1 MITASPRLLLI
12 IRLARPLEPIV
23 PTSKPIGLRQWIWR
37 AFVRSA
43 LIPLVLVET
52 ALIAIYLLTNN
63 AIRDAQVEHLRE
75 TALNDLQAAVSLES
89 RLISE
94 QLSQV
99 SSLTQLYRNLT
110 AQALQGEAPQQTPN
124 LALSD
129 DGVRYSPSDD
139 GGAAVF
145 YSNATAPERHDLQ
158 KIARLRQLEP
168 LMKEIE
174 ARNPLVASLYFNS
187 WDSFNHIYPWFFT
200 LDQYPAD
207 MDIPKYNFYYLAD
220 AKHNP
225 SRGVVWTDVYLDP
238 AGHGW
243 MMSATAPVYRGD
255 FLEGVVGIDITV
267 SGILE
272 QIGQVQVPWGGYA
285 MLVSDDLSIMA
296 LPEPGE
302 ADFGL
307 AELTEHSY
315 LDAIRREVFKPEDF
329 QLDRRPE
336 TAELA
341 AAISGA
347 SSGVQQVMLG
357 GRPQLVAWTTVAQTG
372 WHLLA
377 VVDEAAVFRQTN
389 ALASRYQ
396 QIGYLLIAGLV
407 LFYIGFF
414 ALMWLRARQLSGA
427 LLTPI
432 AGISRMLGEI
442 GVGRWQPQPAESQ
455 IRELDEMCR
464 HTQDIGSRLAYSESE
479 RWEAQRRLEL
489 VLESATESLWEYDMP
504 NHRLRIR
511 GGMGTRFGL
520 PSGQLSDSEFRRR
533 IHPDD
538 LPQALAQIERVSRG
552 LQQRYEA
559 EYRFADTQGHY
570 HWLLSRGRVLEHD
583 PDTGMA
589 KILAGTHVDIDAL
602 KRVEEELRA
611 ATLQAQAASE
621 AKGRL
626 LSGISH
632 ELRTPLNAIL
642 GFAQLM
648 RMDCDDESQ
657 SEAAEYLDE
666 ILLASRHLNQLLGEI
681 LEWSS
686 LQNEPAQLELQA
698 VDVCKLMRECAELV
712 SLEVQQRGLHL
723 QLQLPDEPLQVLAEP
738 RRLRQVLLNL
748 LSNAM
753 KYNVPDGHI
762 SLRTETSP
770 GHVRLLVED
779 TGLGIEPAQQAQV
792 FEPFQRLGRENS
804 MIQGTGIGLSLC
816 LEFAR
821 LMNGQLGLHSEP
833 GVGSRFW
840 IELPRLAPAALQ

>member
-110 AQALQGEAPQQTPN
+110 AQALQGVAPGQVPE

-129 DGVRYSPSDD
+129 EGVRYSPSDD

-243 MMSATAPVYRGD
+243 MMSATAPVYHGD

-442 GVGRWQPQPAESQ
+442 GVGRWQPQPAQSQ

-489 VLESATESLWEYDMP
+489 VLESATEGLWEYDMP

-583 PDTGMA
+583 PDTGVA

-602 KRVEEELRA
+602 KRVEEELRE

-657 SEAAEYLDE
+657 AEAAEYLDE

-686 LQNEPAQLELQA
+686 LQNEPAQLELQP
-698 VDVCKLMRECAELV
+698 VNVCELMRECAELV
-712 SLEVQQRGLHL
+712 SLDIQQRGLRL
-723 QLQLPDEPLQVLAEP
+723 DLSLPDEHLLVLAEP

-753 KYNVPDGHI
+753 KYNVPEGHI
-762 SLRTETSP
+762 SLRAETSP
-770 GHVRLLVED
+770 SHVRLLVED
-779 TGLGIEPAQQAQV
+779 TGLGIAPAQQAQV

-821 LMNGQLGLHSEP
+821 LMNGQMGLHSEP

-840 IELPRLAPAALQ
+840 IELPRLAPAASS

>member
-110 AQALQGEAPQQTPN
+110 AQALQGVAPGQVPE

-129 DGVRYSPSDD
+129 EGVRYSPSDD

-243 MMSATAPVYRGD
+243 MMSATAPVYHGD

-442 GVGRWQPQPAESQ
+442 GVGRWQPQPAQSQ

-583 PDTGMA
+583 PDTGVA

-840 IELPRLAPAALQ
+840 IELPRLAPSALQ

>member
-1 MITASPRLLLI
+1 MPTAN
-12 IRLARPLEPIV
+12 
-23 PTSKPIGLRQWIWR
+23 PIGLRQWIWR

-63 AIRDAQVEHLRE
+63 AIRDAQIEYLRD

-89 RLISE
+89 RLVSE
-94 QLSQV
+94 QLSQIGA
-99 SSLTQLYRNLT
+99 LTQVYRNLT
-110 AQALQGEAPQQTPN
+110 AQALHSGEPAALPE
-124 LALSD
+124 LALSA
-129 DGVRYSPSDD
+129 DGVRYSPENN

-145 YSNATAPERHDLQ
+145 YSGATPAEHHDLE

-174 ARNPLVASLYFNS
+174 ARNPLIASLYFNS

-220 AKHNP
+220 AEHNP
-225 SRGVVWTDVYLDP
+225 ERGVVWTDVYLDP

-243 MMSATAPVYRGD
+243 MMSAIAPVYRDD

-272 QIGQVQVPWGGYA
+272 QIGQLQVPWGGYA
-285 MLVSDDLSIMA
+285 MLVSDDLTIMA

-302 ADFGL
+302 TDFGL
-307 AELTEHSY
+307 AELTNHSY
-315 LDAIRREVFKPEDF
+315 LDAIRSEMFKPEDF
-329 QLDRRPE
+329 RLDRRPE

-347 SSGVQQVMLG
+347 ASGVQQVMLG

-372 WHLLA
+372 WHLLT

-389 ALASRYQ
+389 ALASRYR

-414 ALMWLRARQLSGA
+414 ALMWLRARQLSQA

-442 GVGRWQPQPAESQ
+442 GLGRWRPEPLQAQ
-455 IRELDEMCR
+455 IRELDEMSR
-464 HTQDIGSRLAYSESE
+464 HTQEIGSRLAYSESE

-489 VLESATESLWEYDMP
+489 VLESATESLWEYDMA
-504 NHRLRIR
+504 NHSLRVR
-511 GGMGTRFGL
+511 GAIVACFGL
-520 PSGQLSDSEFRRR
+520 PSGQLSDSDFRQR

-538 LPQALAQIERVSRG
+538 LPQALAQIERVREG

-559 EYRFADTQGHY
+559 KYRFADSMGGY

-583 PDTGMA
+583 PDTGA
-589 KILAGTHVDIDAL
+589 ARVLAGTHVDIDAL
-602 KRVEEELRA
+602 KRVEEELRE

-657 SEAAEYLDE
+657 AEAAEYLDE

-686 LQNEPAQLELQA
+686 LQQEAPQLELQA
-698 VDVCKLMRECAELV
+698 VDVCGLMRECAELV
-712 SLEVQQRGLHL
+712 SLEVQQRGL
-723 QLQLPDEPLQVLAEP
+723 QLELSLPDENLQVLAEP
-738 RRLRQVLLNL
+738 RRLRQVVLNL

-753 KYNVPDGHI
+753 KYNIPEGRI
-762 SLRTETSP
+762 ALRAETTP
-770 GHVRLLVED
+770 ALVRLLVED
-779 TGLGIEPAQQAQV
+779 TGLGIDPAQQGQV

-821 LMNGQLGLHSEP
+821 LMNGQMGLHSEP

-840 IELPRLAPAALQ
+840 IELPRLVPHPAR

>member
-110 AQALQGEAPQQTPN
+110 AQALQGVAPGQVPE

-129 DGVRYSPSDD
+129 EGVRYSPNDD

-267 SGILE
+267 SGILD

-442 GVGRWQPQPAESQ
+442 GVGRWQPQPAHSQ

-504 NHRLRIR
+504 NRRLRIR

-583 PDTGMA
+583 PDTGVA

>member
-23 PTSKPIGLRQWIWR
+23 PTSKPTGLRQWIWR

-110 AQALQGEAPQQTPN
+110 AQALQSEAPQQTPN

-225 SRGVVWTDVYLDP
+225 SRGVMWTDVYLDP

-559 EYRFADTQGHY
+559 EYRFADTQGRY

-583 PDTGMA
+583 PDTGVA

>member
-43 LIPLVLVET
+43 LIPLVLVEM

-110 AQALQGEAPQQTPN
+110 AQALQGVAPGQVPE

-129 DGVRYSPSDD
+129 EGVRYSPSDD

-442 GVGRWQPQPAESQ
+442 GVGRWQPQPAQSQ

-583 PDTGMA
+583 PDTGVA

>member
-1 MITASPRLLLI
+1 M
-12 IRLARPLEPIV
+12 
-23 PTSKPIGLRQWIWR
+23 PTPKPIGLRQWIWR

-43 LIPLVLVET
+43 LIPLVLVE
-52 ALIAIYLLTNN
+52 AGLIAIYLLTNS
-63 AIRDAQVEHLRE
+63 AIRDAQIEHLRE
-75 TALNDLQAAVSLES
+75 TALNDLQASASLES

-94 QLSQV
+94 QLEQV
-99 SSLTQLYRNLT
+99 ASLTELYRNLT
-110 AQALQGEAPQQTPN
+110 AQALLGDAPVAPPE
-124 LALSD
+124 LALSA
-129 DGVRYSPSDD
+129 DGVRYSPENN

-145 YSNATAPERHDLQ
+145 YSGATPAEHHDLE

-174 ARNPLVASLYFNS
+174 ARNPLIASLYFNS

-220 AKHNP
+220 AGHNP
-225 SRGVVWTDVYLDP
+225 ERGVVWTDVYLDP

-243 MMSATAPVYRGD
+243 MMSAIAPVYRDD

-272 QIGQVQVPWGGYA
+272 QIGQLQVPWGGYA
-285 MLVSDDLSIMA
+285 MLVSDDLTIMA

-302 ADFGL
+302 TDFGL
-307 AELTEHSY
+307 AELTNHSY
-315 LDAIRREVFKPEDF
+315 LDAIRSEMFKPEDF
-329 QLDRRPE
+329 RLDRRPE

-347 SSGVQQVMLG
+347 ASGVQQVMLG

-372 WHLLA
+372 WHLLT

-389 ALASRYQ
+389 ALAGRYQ

-414 ALMWLRARQLSGA
+414 AVMWLRARQLSGA

-442 GVGRWQPQPAESQ
+442 GVGRWRPEPTHAQ
-455 IRELDEMCR
+455 ILELDEMSR
-464 HTQDIGSRLAYSESE
+464 HTQEIGSRLAYSESE

-504 NHRLRIR
+504 NHMLRMR
-511 GGMGTRFGL
+511 GSMVTRFGL
-520 PSGQLSDSEFRRR
+520 PSGQLSDTEFRQR

-538 LPQALAQIERVSRG
+538 LAPTLAQLERVSLG

-559 EYRFADTQGHY
+559 KYRFADTQGHY
-570 HWLLSRGRVLEHD
+570 HWLLSRGRVLEQD
-583 PDTGMA
+583 PDTGVA
-589 KILAGTHVDIDAL
+589 RVLAGTHVDIDAL
-602 KRVEEELRA
+602 MRVEEELRA
-611 ATLQAQAASE
+611 ATLQAQATSE

-686 LQNEPAQLELQA
+686 VQNEPAQLELQP
-698 VDVCKLMRECAELV
+698 VEVCSLMRECAELV
-712 SLEVQQRGLHL
+712 SLEVQQRGL
-723 QLQLPDEPLQVLAEP
+723 QLDLLLPDERLLVLAEP
-738 RRLRQVLLNL
+738 RRLRQVVLNL

-753 KYNVPDGHI
+753 KYNVPNGHI
-762 SLRTETSP
+762 SLRVETSP

-779 TGLGIEPAQQAQV
+779 TGLGIDPEQQAQV

-821 LMNGQLGLHSEP
+821 LMNGHMGLHSEP

-840 IELPRLAPAALQ
+840 IELPRLAPAQLQ

>member
-1 MITASPRLLLI
+1 M
-12 IRLARPLEPIV
+12 
-23 PTSKPIGLRQWIWR
+23 PTSKPNGLRQWIWR

-110 AQALQGEAPQQTPN
+110 AQTLQSEAPQQTPN

-243 MMSATAPVYRGD
+243 MMSATAPVYHGD

-442 GVGRWQPQPAESQ
+442 GVGRWQPQPAQSQ

-583 PDTGMA
+583 PDTGVA

>member
-99 SSLTQLYRNLT
+99 SSLSQLYRNLT
-110 AQALQGEAPQQTPN
+110 AQALQGVAPGQVPE

-129 DGVRYSPSDD
+129 EGVRYSPSDD

-442 GVGRWQPQPAESQ
+442 GVGRWQPQPAQSQ

-583 PDTGMA
+583 PDTGVA

>member
-110 AQALQGEAPQQTPN
+110 AQALQGVAPGQVPE

-129 DGVRYSPSDD
+129 EGVRYSPSDD

-174 ARNPLVASLYFNS
+174 ARNPLVASIYFNS

-442 GVGRWQPQPAESQ
+442 GVGRWQPEPAQSQ

-511 GGMGTRFGL
+511 GGMVTRFGL

-570 HWLLSRGRVLEHD
+570 HWLLSRGRVLAHD
-583 PDTGMA
+583 PDTGVA

>member
-110 AQALQGEAPQQTPN
+110 AQALQSEAPQQTPN

-583 PDTGMA
+583 PDTGVA

>member
-1 MITASPRLLLI
+1 M
-12 IRLARPLEPIV
+12 

-110 AQALQGEAPQQTPN
+110 AQALQGVAPGQVPE

-129 DGVRYSPSDD
+129 EGVRYSPSDD

-243 MMSATAPVYRGD
+243 MMSATAPVYHGD

-432 AGISRMLGEI
+432 AGISRMLSEI
-442 GVGRWQPQPAESQ
+442 GVGRWQPQPAQSQ

-583 PDTGMA
+583 PDTGVA
-589 KILAGTHVDIDAL
+589 KMLAGTHVDIDAL

>member
-110 AQALQGEAPQQTPN
+110 AQALQSEAPQQTPN

-243 MMSATAPVYRGD
+243 MMSATAPVYHGD

-442 GVGRWQPQPAESQ
+442 GVGRWQPQPAQSQ

-583 PDTGMA
+583 PDTGVA

>member
-110 AQALQGEAPQQTPN
+110 AQALRGVAPGQVPE

-129 DGVRYSPSDD
+129 EGVRYSPSDD

-442 GVGRWQPQPAESQ
+442 GVGRWQPQPAQSQ

-583 PDTGMA
+583 PDTGVA

>member
-1 MITASPRLLLI
+1 M
-12 IRLARPLEPIV
+12 

-110 AQALQGEAPQQTPN
+110 AQALQSEAPQQTPN

-414 ALMWLRARQLSGA
+414 ALMWQRARQLSGA

-442 GVGRWQPQPAESQ
+442 GVGRWQPQPAQSQ

-583 PDTGMA
+583 PDTGVA
-589 KILAGTHVDIDAL
+589 KMLAGTHVDIDAL

-840 IELPRLAPAALQ
+840 IELPRLAPSALQ

>member
-1 MITASPRLLLI
+1 M
-12 IRLARPLEPIV
+12 
-23 PTSKPIGLRQWIWR
+23 PTPKPIGLRQWIWR

-63 AIRDAQVEHLRE
+63 AIRDAQVDHLRE

-89 RLISE
+89 RLVGE

-110 AQALQGEAPQQTPN
+110 AQALQSGEPAQLPE
-124 LALSD
+124 LALSG
-129 DGVRYSPSDD
+129 DGVRYSPNDN

-145 YSNATAPERHDLQ
+145 YSAATPPDRHDLQ
-158 KIARLRQLEP
+158 KIARLRLLEP

-174 ARNPLVASLYFNS
+174 GRNPLVASLYFNS

-220 AKHNP
+220 AEHNP

-243 MMSATAPVYRGD
+243 MMSATAPVYSGD

-272 QIGQVQVPWGGYA
+272 QIGQLQVPWGGYA
-285 MLVSDDLSIMA
+285 MLVSDDLTIMA

-302 ADFGL
+302 EDFGL
-307 AELTEHSY
+307 AELTDHSY
-315 LDAIRREVFKPEDF
+315 LDAIRSEMFKPEDF
-329 QLDRRPE
+329 QLNRRAE

-347 SSGVQQVMLG
+347 SSGVQPIMLG

-377 VVDEAAVFRQTN
+377 MVDEAAVFRQTN
-389 ALASRYQ
+389 ALAGRYQ

-414 ALMWLRARQLSGA
+414 TLMWLRARQLSRA

-442 GVGRWQPQPAESQ
+442 GVGRWQPEPTRAQ
-455 IRELDEMCR
+455 IRELDEMSR
-464 HTQDIGSRLAYSESE
+464 HTQEIGSRLAYSESE

-489 VLESATESLWEYDMP
+489 VLESSTESLWEYDMP
-504 NHRLRIR
+504 NHTLRMR
-511 GGMGTRFGL
+511 GRMVNRFGL
-520 PSGQLSDSEFRRR
+520 PSGQLSDSEFRQR

-538 LPQALAQIERVSRG
+538 LAPALAQLERVSLG

-559 EYRFADTQGHY
+559 KYRFADTQGHY
-570 HWLLSRGRVLEHD
+570 HWLLSRGRVLEQD
-583 PDTGMA
+583 PDTGVA
-589 KILAGTHVDIDAL
+589 RVLAGTHVDIDAL
-602 KRVEEELRA
+602 MRVEEELRA
-611 ATLQAQAASE
+611 ATLQAQATSE

-686 LQNEPAQLELQA
+686 VQNEPAQLELQP
-698 VDVCKLMRECAELV
+698 VEVCGLMRECAELV
-712 SLEVQQRGLHL
+712 ALEVQQRGL
-723 QLQLPDEPLQVLAEP
+723 QLDLLLPDERLLVLAEP

-753 KYNVPDGHI
+753 KYNVPNGHI
-762 SLRTETSP
+762 SLRVETSP

-779 TGLGIEPAQQAQV
+779 TGLGIDPEQQAQV

-821 LMNGQLGLHSEP
+821 LMNGQMGLHSEP

-840 IELPRLAPAALQ
+840 IELARLAPAQLQ

>member
-110 AQALQGEAPQQTPN
+110 AQALQGVAPGQVAE

-129 DGVRYSPSDD
+129 EGVRYSPSDD

-243 MMSATAPVYRGD
+243 MMSATAPVYHGD

-442 GVGRWQPQPAESQ
+442 GVGRWQPQPAQSQ

-538 LPQALAQIERVSRG
+538 LPQALAQIERVRRG

-583 PDTGMA
+583 PDTGVA

-779 TGLGIEPAQQAQV
+779 TGLGIEPTQQAQV

>member
-110 AQALQGEAPQQTPN
+110 AQALQGVAPGQVPE

-129 DGVRYSPSDD
+129 EGVRYSPSDD

-442 GVGRWQPQPAESQ
+442 GVGRWQPEPAQSQ

-583 PDTGMA
+583 PDTGVA

-621 AKGRL
+621 AKCRL

-698 VDVCKLMRECAELV
+698 VDVYNLMRECAELV

-753 KYNVPDGHI
+753 KYNVPNGHI

>member
-110 AQALQGEAPQQTPN
+110 AQALQGVAPGQVPE

-129 DGVRYSPSDD
+129 EGVRYSPSDD

-329 QLDRRPE
+329 LLDRRPE

-442 GVGRWQPQPAESQ
+442 GVGRWQPQPAQSQ

-520 PSGQLSDSEFRRR
+520 QSGQLSDSEFRRR

-583 PDTGMA
+583 PDTGVA

>member
-1 MITASPRLLLI
+1 M
-12 IRLARPLEPIV
+12 

-110 AQALQGEAPQQTPN
+110 AQAWRGVAPGQVPE

-129 DGVRYSPSDD
+129 EGVRYSPSDD

-442 GVGRWQPQPAESQ
+442 GVGRWRPEPTHAQ
-455 IRELDEMCR
+455 ILELDEMSR
-464 HTQDIGSRLAYSESE
+464 HTQEIGSRLAYSESE

-489 VLESATESLWEYDMP
+489 VLESATEGLWEYDMP
-504 NHRLRIR
+504 NHMLRMR
-511 GGMGTRFGL
+511 GSMVTRFGL
-520 PSGQLSDSEFRRR
+520 PSGQLSDTEFRQR

-538 LPQALAQIERVSRG
+538 LAPTLAQLERVSLG

-559 EYRFADTQGHY
+559 KYRFADTQGHY
-570 HWLLSRGRVLEHD
+570 HWLLSRGRVLEQD
-583 PDTGMA
+583 PDTGVA
-589 KILAGTHVDIDAL
+589 RVLAGTHVDIDAL
-602 KRVEEELRA
+602 MRVEEELRA
-611 ATLQAQAASE
+611 ATLQAQATSE

-686 LQNEPAQLELQA
+686 VQNEPAQLELQP
-698 VDVCKLMRECAELV
+698 VEVCSLMRECAELV
-712 SLEVQQRGLHL
+712 ALEVQQRGL
-723 QLQLPDEPLQVLAEP
+723 QLDLLLPDERLLVLAEP
-738 RRLRQVLLNL
+738 RRLRQVVLNL

-753 KYNVPDGHI
+753 KYNVPNGHI
-762 SLRTETSP
+762 SLRVETSP

-779 TGLGIEPAQQAQV
+779 TGLGIDPEQQAQV

-821 LMNGQLGLHSEP
+821 LMNGHMGLHSEP

-840 IELPRLAPAALQ
+840 IELPRLAPAQLQ

>member
-110 AQALQGEAPQQTPN
+110 AQALQGVAPGQVPE

-129 DGVRYSPSDD
+129 EGVRYSPSDD

-442 GVGRWQPQPAESQ
+442 GVGRWQPQPAQSQ
-455 IRELDEMCR
+455 LRELDEMCR

-583 PDTGMA
+583 PDTGVA

-723 QLQLPDEPLQVLAEP
+723 QLQLPDEALQVHAEP

-779 TGLGIEPAQQAQV
+779 TGLGIEPTQQAQV

>member
-110 AQALQGEAPQQTPN
+110 AQALQGVAPGQVPE

-129 DGVRYSPSDD
+129 EGVRYSPSDD

-187 WDSFNHIYPWFFT
+187 WDSFNYIYPWFFT

-442 GVGRWQPQPAESQ
+442 GVGRWQPQPAQSQ

-583 PDTGMA
+583 PDTGVA

>member
-110 AQALQGEAPQQTPN
+110 AQTLQSEAPQQTPN

-442 GVGRWQPQPAESQ
+442 GVGRWQPQPAQSQ

-583 PDTGMA
+583 PDTGVA

>member
-1 MITASPRLLLI
+1 M
-12 IRLARPLEPIV
+12 
-23 PTSKPIGLRQWIWR
+23 PTPKPIGLRQWIWR

-43 LIPLVLVET
+43 LIPLLLVET

-63 AIRDAQVEHLRE
+63 AIRDAQIEHLRD
-75 TALNDLQAAVSLES
+75 TAVNDLQAAVSLES
-89 RLISE
+89 RLVSE
-94 QLSQV
+94 QLSQIG
-99 SSLTQLYRNLT
+99 SLTQLYRNLA
-110 AQALQGEAPQQTPN
+110 AQALTGAAPAALPP
-124 LALSD
+124 LALSA
-129 DGVRYSPSDD
+129 DGVRYSPSNQ

-145 YSNATAPERHDLQ
+145 YSGATPAEQHDLQ

-168 LMKEIE
+168 LMKEIQ
-174 ARNPLVASLYFNS
+174 ARNPLIASLYFNS

-207 MDIPKYNFYYLAD
+207 MDIPTYNFYYLAD
-220 AKHNP
+220 AEHNP

-243 MMSATAPVYRGD
+243 MMSAIAPVYRSD

-272 QIGQVQVPWGGYA
+272 QIGQLQVPWGGYA
-285 MLVSDDLSIMA
+285 MLVSDDLTIMA

-302 ADFGL
+302 DDFGL

-315 LDAIRREVFKPEDF
+315 LDAIRREVFKPEQF
-329 QLDRRPE
+329 QLDRRAE

-347 SSGVQQVMLG
+347 SSGVQQVTLG

-377 VVDEAAVFRQTN
+377 VIDEAAVYRQTN

-396 QIGYLLIAGLV
+396 QIGYVLIAGLV
-407 LFYIGFF
+407 LFYVGFF
-414 ALMWLRARQLSGA
+414 ALMWLRARQLSQA

-432 AGISRMLGEI
+432 AGISRMLGDI
-442 GVGRWQPQPAESQ
+442 GLGRWRPEPVQAQ
-455 IRELDEMCR
+455 ILELDAMSR

-504 NHRLRIR
+504 NHTLRMR
-511 GGMGTRFGL
+511 GSMVTRFGL
-520 PSGQLSDSEFRRR
+520 SSGQLSDAEFRRR

-538 LPQALAQIERVSRG
+538 LPHALAQLERVG
-552 LQQRYEA
+552 LGVQQRYEA
-559 EYRFADTQGHY
+559 KYRFADMQGRY

-583 PDTGMA
+583 PDTGVA
-589 KILAGTHVDIDAL
+589 KVLAGTHVDIDAL

-686 LQNEPAQLELQA
+686 LQNEPAQLELQP
-698 VDVCKLMRECAELV
+698 VSVGGLMRECAELI
-712 SLEVQQRGLHL
+712 SLDIQQRGLHL
-723 QLQLPDEPLQVLAEP
+723 EVMSPDEHLLVLAEP
-738 RRLRQVLLNL
+738 RRLRQVVLNL
-748 LSNAM
+748 LSNAT
-753 KYNVPDGHI
+753 KYNVPNGHI
-762 SLRTETSP
+762 SLRAETTP
-770 GHVRLLVED
+770 EHVRILVED
-779 TGLGIEPAQQAQV
+779 TGLGIEPSQQAQV

-840 IELPRLAPAALQ
+840 IELPRATGGAAGAAATARGTGP

>member
-1 MITASPRLLLI
+1 M
-12 IRLARPLEPIV
+12 
-23 PTSKPIGLRQWIWR
+23 PTSKPTGLRQWIWR

-110 AQALQGEAPQQTPN
+110 AQALQSEAPQQTPN

-225 SRGVVWTDVYLDP
+225 SRGVMWTDVYLDP

-559 EYRFADTQGHY
+559 EYRFADTQGRY

-583 PDTGMA
+583 PDTGVA

>member
-1 MITASPRLLLI
+1 M
-12 IRLARPLEPIV
+12 

-110 AQALQGEAPQQTPN
+110 AQALQGVAPGQVPE

-129 DGVRYSPSDD
+129 EGVRYSPSDD

-243 MMSATAPVYRGD
+243 MMSATAPVYHGD

-520 PSGQLSDSEFRRR
+520 PSGPLSDSEFRRR

>member
-110 AQALQGEAPQQTPN
+110 AQALQGVAPGQVPE

-129 DGVRYSPSDD
+129 EGVRYSPSDD

-207 MDIPKYNFYYLAD
+207 MDIAKYNFYYLAD

-442 GVGRWQPQPAESQ
+442 GVGRWQPQPAQSQ

-583 PDTGMA
+583 PDTGVA

>member
-110 AQALQGEAPQQTPN
+110 AQALQGVAPGQVPE

-129 DGVRYSPSDD
+129 EGVRYSPSDD

-442 GVGRWQPQPAESQ
+442 GVGRWQPEPAQSQ

-511 GGMGTRFGL
+511 GGMVTRFGL

-570 HWLLSRGRVLEHD
+570 HWLLSRGRVLAHD
-583 PDTGMA
+583 PDTGVA

>member
-110 AQALQGEAPQQTPN
+110 AQALQGVAPGQVPE

-129 DGVRYSPSDD
+129 EGVRYSPSDD

-243 MMSATAPVYRGD
+243 MMSATAPVYHGD

-442 GVGRWQPQPAESQ
+442 GVGRWQPEPAQSQ

-511 GGMGTRFGL
+511 GGMVTRFGL

-570 HWLLSRGRVLEHD
+570 HWLLSRGRVLAHD
-583 PDTGMA
+583 PDTGVA

>member
-110 AQALQGEAPQQTPN
+110 AQALQSEAPQQTPN

-238 AGHGW
+238 AGRGW

-442 GVGRWQPQPAESQ
+442 GVGRWQPQPAQSQ

-583 PDTGMA
+583 PDTGVA

>member
-1 MITASPRLLLI
+1 MIAALPRPSLTV
-12 IRLARPLEPIV
+12 RLARPLEPIV

-110 AQALQGEAPQQTPN
+110 AQALRGVAPGQVPE

-129 DGVRYSPSDD
+129 EGVRYSPSDD

-243 MMSATAPVYRGD
+243 MMSATAPVYCGD

-442 GVGRWQPQPAESQ
+442 GVGRWQPQPAQSQ

-583 PDTGMA
+583 PDTGVA

>member
-110 AQALQGEAPQQTPN
+110 AQALQGVAPGQVAE

-129 DGVRYSPSDD
+129 EGVRYSPSDD

-442 GVGRWQPQPAESQ
+442 GVGRWQPQPAQSQ

-583 PDTGMA
+583 PDTGVA

>member
-110 AQALQGEAPQQTPN
+110 AQALQGVAPGQVPE

-129 DGVRYSPSDD
+129 EGVRYSPSDD

-442 GVGRWQPQPAESQ
+442 GVGRWQPQPAQSQ

-583 PDTGMA
+583 PDTGVA

>member
-1 MITASPRLLLI
+1 M
-12 IRLARPLEPIV
+12 

-110 AQALQGEAPQQTPN
+110 AQALQSEAPQQTPN

-442 GVGRWQPQPAESQ
+442 GVGRWQPQPAQSQ

-520 PSGQLSDSEFRRR
+520 PSGQLSDREFRRR

-559 EYRFADTQGHY
+559 EYRFADTHGHY

-583 PDTGMA
+583 PDTGVA

>member
-99 SSLTQLYRNLT
+99 SSLTQSYRNLT
-110 AQALQGEAPQQTPN
+110 AQALQSEAPQQTPN

-243 MMSATAPVYRGD
+243 MMSATAPVYHGD

-442 GVGRWQPQPAESQ
+442 GVGRWQPQPAQSQ

-583 PDTGMA
+583 PDTGVA

-698 VDVCKLMRECAELV
+698 VDVYNLMRECAELV

-753 KYNVPDGHI
+753 KYNVPNGHI

>member
-1 MITASPRLLLI
+1 
-12 IRLARPLEPIV
+12 V

-75 TALNDLQAAVSLES
+75 TALNDLEAAVSLES

-94 QLSQV
+94 QLGQV

-110 AQALQGEAPQQTPN
+110 AQALQGEAPRQVPE

-129 DGVRYSPSDD
+129 EGVRYSPSDD

-168 LMKEIE
+168 LMKEVE

-220 AKHNP
+220 AEHNP

-243 MMSATAPVYRGD
+243 MMSAIAPVYRGN

-341 AAISGA
+341 AAISGS

-377 VVDEAAVFRQTN
+377 VVDETAVFRQTN

-442 GVGRWQPQPAESQ
+442 GVGRWQPEPAQSQ

-489 VLESATESLWEYDMP
+489 VLESATESLWEYDMS

-511 GGMGTRFGL
+511 GGMVTRFGL

-559 EYRFADTQGHY
+559 EYRFADTQGQY
-570 HWLLSRGRVLEHD
+570 HWLLSRGRVLAHD
-583 PDTGMA
+583 PDTGVA

-602 KRVEEELRA
+602 KRVEEELRT

-712 SLEVQQRGLHL
+712 SLDVQQRGLHL

-762 SLRTETSP
+762 SLRAETSP

-779 TGLGIEPAQQAQV
+779 SGLGIEPAQQAQV

-840 IELPRLAPAALQ
+840 IDLPRLAPAALQ

>member
-23 PTSKPIGLRQWIWR
+23 PTSKPTGLRQWIWR

-110 AQALQGEAPQQTPN
+110 AQALQSEAPQQTPN

-559 EYRFADTQGHY
+559 EYRFADTQGRY

-583 PDTGMA
+583 PDTGVA